1 VGSSSLK
8 RDHKCAQMS
17 AELAGQEV
25 CLAGWVN
32 VVRDLGGLI
41 FVELRD
47 STGKVQL
54 IADPNKNKEIHKH
67 FVDLKNEFVI
77 AIKGT
82 VAKRP
87 EALPSLKAARDQSKF
102 ILSSLSCSIH
112 VSHCLFNLTRATRLM
127 KRCV

>member
-1 VGSSSLK
+1 VSSSSLK

-82 VAKRP
+82 CC
-87 EALPSLKAARDQSKF
+87 KASRG
-102 ILSSLSCSIH
+102 
-112 VSHCLFNLTRATRLM
+112 HC
-127 KRCV
+127 